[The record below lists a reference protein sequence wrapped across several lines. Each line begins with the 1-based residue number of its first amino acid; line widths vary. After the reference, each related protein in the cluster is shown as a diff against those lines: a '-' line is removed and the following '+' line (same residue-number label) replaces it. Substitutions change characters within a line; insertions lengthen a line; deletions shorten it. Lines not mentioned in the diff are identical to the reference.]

1 MYTSCILYRIHV
13 HHTIQCDVHVPAGL
27 GFPGQFS
34 AMSDQLE
41 LVSDTEIGIE
51 RERETGHER
60 RKNRARERIREG

>member
-1 MYTSCILYRIHV
+1 MYMYIHV

-51 RERETGHER
+51 RERER
-60 RKNRARERIREG
+60 DRA